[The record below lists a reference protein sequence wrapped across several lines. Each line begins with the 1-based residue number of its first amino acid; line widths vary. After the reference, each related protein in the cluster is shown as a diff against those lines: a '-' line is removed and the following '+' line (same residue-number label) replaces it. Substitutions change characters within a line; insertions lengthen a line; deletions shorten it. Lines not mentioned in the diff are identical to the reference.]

1 MSKRMANEKMAEE
14 AKKIIDHENIE
25 NSRSLNKNEI
35 KELVIER
42 Q

>member
-1 MSKRMANEKMAEE
+1 MANEKMAEE
-14 AKKIIDHENIE
+14 AKKIIDQENIE
-25 NSRSLNKNEI
+25 NSKSLNKNEI

>member
-14 AKKIIDHENIE
+14 AKKIINHENIE
-25 NSRSLNKNEI
+25 SSKSLNKNEI